1 MDLKDVIS
9 ISGKGGL
16 FKIVGKRP
24 NGLIVEAMDG
34 SKARTAITFTQ
45 KISVLDDIAMYT
57 YAGEKRLLQIF
68 ADMASAGNV
77 PDNKADND
85 TLKAFFEKV
94 LPDYDQQ
101 RVYISDIKKAINWF
115 HLLNGQMDFAA
126 LVEEA
131 KKEEAA
137 ANAENKA
144 ETKAKTKIVDPE
156 VEAKPRKS
164 AAPKKAAPKANTKS
178 DGGAKTTY
186 RPKSV

>member
-45 KISVLDDIAMYT
+45 KISLLDDIAMYT
-57 YAGEKRLLQIF
+57 YAGEKRLLEIF
-68 ADMASAGNV
+68 ADMAAAGNV
-77 PDNKADND
+77 PDNKADNEA
-85 TLKAFFEKV
+85 LKAFFEKV
-94 LPDYDQQ
+94 VPDYDQQ
-101 RVYISDIKKAINWF
+101 RVYVSDIKKAVSWF

-131 KKEEAA
+131 KKEETAA
-137 ANAENKA
+137 EADNKA
-144 ETKAKTKIVDPE
+144 EIKSKAKLTE
-156 VEAKPRKS
+156 AETEAKPRKT

>member
-24 NGLIVEAMDG
+24 NGLIVEAMDA

-57 YAGEKRLLQIF
+57 YAGEKRLLEVF
-68 ADMASAGNV
+68 AEMANAGNV
-77 PDNKADND
+77 PDSKADND
-85 TLKAFFEKV
+85 TMKAFFEKV
-94 LPDYDQQ
+94 LPDYDKE

-115 HLLNGQMDFAA
+115 SMLNGQVDFAA
-126 LVEEA
+126 LLEAA
-131 KKEEAA
+131 KKEEAD
-137 ANAENKA
+137 AEA
-144 ETKAKTKIVDPE
+144 ESKVKKVVDTE
-156 VEAKPRKS
+156 AEAKPKKTFKPKNT
-164 AAPKKAAPKANTKS
+164 AAKVNTKS
-178 DGGAKTTY
+178 DGGSKTTY